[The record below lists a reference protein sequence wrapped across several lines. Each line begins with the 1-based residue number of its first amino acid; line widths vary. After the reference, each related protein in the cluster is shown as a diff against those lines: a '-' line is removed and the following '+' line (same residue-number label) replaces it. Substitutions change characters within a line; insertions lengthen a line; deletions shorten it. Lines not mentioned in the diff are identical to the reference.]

1 MVENTKAIVVSS
13 VKYGD
18 SDLIVK
24 LYTEVG
30 LKSYLLKRILK
41 SKKGKLKTA
50 YFQPLTQLEIVASHN
65 DKGNLN
71 YIKEAKVSYPY
82 KTLSTDIVKQTI
94 AIFLSEVLSKS
105 LNEEEAN
112 PQLFKYLETSLIWLD
127 VNDSVSNFH
136 LLFLLQLSRH
146 LGFYPDKENND
157 FQYFDLQEGCFSAI
171 KPINSFIFGKELNNF
186 KQLLGIN
193 FDALNTMQLNAIER
207 QQILEVL
214 LNYFELHLP
223 VFNKPKSLSIL
234 KTIFA

>member
-1 MVENTKAIVVSS
+1 MVENTKAIVISS

-71 YIKEAKVSYPY
+71 FIKEAKVSYPY
-82 KTLSTDIVKQTI
+82 KTLATSIVKQTI

-105 LNEEEAN
+105 LQEEEAN
-112 PQLFKYLETSLIWLD
+112 PQLFKFLETSLIWLD
-127 VNDSVSNFH
+127 VNDAISNFH
-136 LLFLLQLSRH
+136 LLFLLQLSKH
-146 LGFYPDKENND
+146 LGFYPDKENNE
-157 FQYFDLQEGCFSAI
+157 FQYFDLQGGCFSLT
-171 KPINSFIFGKELNNF
+171 KPTNTFIQGRELNYF
-186 KQLLGIN
+186 KQLLGIT
-193 FDALNTMQLNAIER
+193 FDGLNTMQLNATER

>member
-1 MVENTKAIVVSS
+1 MVVTTKAIVISS

-71 YIKEAKVSYPY
+71 YIKEAKVFYAY
-82 KTLSTDIVKQTI
+82 QTLATSIIKQTI

-112 PQLFKYLETSLIWLD
+112 LKLYKYLETSLIWLD
-127 VNDSVSNFH
+127 VNDNISNFH
-136 LLFLLQLSRH
+136 LLFLLKLSKY
-146 LGFYPDKENND
+146 LGFYPDKENSN
-157 FQYFDLQEGCFSAI
+157 FQYFDLQEACFTPI
-171 KPINSFIFGKELNNF
+171 KPVNTFIQDKELNYF

-193 FDALNTMQLNAIER
+193 FDALHVMRLNAIER
-207 QQILEVL
+207 QRILEIL
-214 LNYFELHLP
+214 LHYFELHLP
-223 VFNKPKSLSIL
+223 VFKKPQSLSIL